1 MAGATRLLSYGP
13 RRSIPP
19 TRWCTGK
26 PLTPAPGQLLCW
38 GAGERQ
44 VSAEIWEY
52 LGFPNVTNKTWADYH
67 VQYLNPSADFGSS
80 GADPQRLSDRA
91 ETVRAI
97 KQVNPASVVLMT
109 YHTTEVWYKD
119 LVRNNS
125 GQQYLP
131 LDCIMRNADGTP
143 CDWWAP
149 WPNGII
155 TTNMFM
161 PKCLAAVTTYAQ
173 RSLPALVAA
182 GLDGVLLDGLVPFS
196 EGCKSRQVDIT
207 AAARAATARCG
218 VTVRAHTFIYICQRW
233 FTGCDYLFLDL

>member
-1 MAGATRLLSYGP
+1 M
-13 RRSIPP
+13 
-19 TRWCTGK
+19 
-26 PLTPAPGQLLCW
+26 
-38 GAGERQ
+38 
-44 VSAEIWEY
+44 SAEIWEY
-52 LGFPNVTNKTWADYH
+52 LGFPNVTNETWADYH
-67 VQYLNPSADFGSS
+67 VQYLNPSAEFGSS
-80 GADPQRLSDRA
+80 GADPQRLSDWA

-218 VTVRAHTFIYICQRW
+218 VTVRAHTFIYICQLVHRMR
-233 FTGCDYLFLDL
+233 LFVFRSIVRCAMGYWQALDATSSKTTTMRGGGVGGDIVLQVELDLSDQPL